1 MKHKFGQ
8 GDKIEVSAGSARHRG
23 VATRVFATTE
33 KGKTDPSVG
42 VVAKMDGKKALFVFR
57 ADEIDRDS

>member
-8 GDKIEVSAGSARHRG
+8 GDKIEVSAGSMRHKG

-33 KGKTDPSVG
+33 SGKTNPTKG

-57 ADEIDRDS
+57 ADEIERDS